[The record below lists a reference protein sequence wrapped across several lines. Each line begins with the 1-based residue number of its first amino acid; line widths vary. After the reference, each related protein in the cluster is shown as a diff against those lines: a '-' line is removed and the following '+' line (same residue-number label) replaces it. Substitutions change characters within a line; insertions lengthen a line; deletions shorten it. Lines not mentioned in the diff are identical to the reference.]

1 MFKKF
6 IIGTALLNFLFAP
19 MIIGQAVQ
27 MPNPANFVFSFTL
40 AGFFI
45 MAASLLIWATR
56 DLVARAPVAFWSAIS
71 RLAAI
76 TAVLYAVPN
85 GLADPSQYA
94 FVLFDGLVS
103 LIYIVGSLRVTGRSV
118 LDFLL
123 WRIA

>member
-1 MFKKF
+1 
-6 IIGTALLNFLFAP
+6 
-19 MIIGQAVQ
+19 
-27 MPNPANFVFSFTL
+27 
-40 AGFFI
+40 
-45 MAASLLIWATR
+45 
-56 DLVARAPVAFWSAIS
+56 
-71 RLAAI
+71 
-76 TAVLYAVPN
+76 VPN

>member
-1 MFKKF
+1 
-6 IIGTALLNFLFAP
+6 

-56 DLVARAPVAFWSAIS
+56 DLVARAPVVFWSAIS

-94 FVLFDGLVS
+94 FVLFDGLAS
-103 LIYIVGSLRVTGRSV
+103 LIYIVESLRVTGRSM

-123 WRIA
+123 GRIA

>member
-1 MFKKF
+1 MFKIF

-19 MIIGQAVQ
+19 MLIVQAVQ
-27 MPNPANFVFSFTL
+27 MSSPANFIYSFAL

-45 MAASLLIWATR
+45 MAASLLVWASR
-56 DLVARAPVAFWSAIS
+56 DLAARAPVVFWSAIS
-71 RLAAI
+71 RLVAVI
-76 TAVLYAVPN
+76 TVLYAVPN

-94 FVLFDGLVS
+94 FVVFDGLVGV
-103 LIYIVGSLRVTGRSV
+103 IYILGALRVTGRSV

>member
-27 MPNPANFVFSFTL
+27 MPNPANFVISFTL

-56 DLVARAPVAFWSAIS
+56 DLVARAAVVFWSAIS

>member
-1 MFKKF
+1 VFKKF

-45 MAASLLIWATR
+45 MAASLLVWATR
-56 DLVARAPVAFWSAIS
+56 DLVARAPVVFWSAIS

-94 FVLFDGLVS
+94 FVVFDGLVS
-103 LIYIVGSLRVTGRSV
+103 VIYIFGSLRVTGRTM
-118 LDFLL
+118 LYFLL
-123 WRIA
+123 WRVA